1 MSFRIHVAMGDPQAP
16 FARVQAVLA
25 HHGLLGAAGRLRDEV
40 RLVSMG
46 DHFDWGRP
54 EERGRATSDA
64 LELLRW
70 LASHPPEQV
79 VLLAGNHDLG
89 RVCELEPFAT
99 DADFEAAL
107 AAARRAYGDG
117 EANPDEE
124 ARFLARYPHVPDA
137 ECVARDFSC
146 FSVAQRELVSALLRS
161 ARFRLAHAHR
171 GLLLVHAG
179 VTQPDLALLG
189 DPVPGDAASAAA
201 ALNRFLD
208 ERVAAWRDGP
218 LELGPLHLR
227 GTAQAGLGGGI
238 LFQRPANPATDARFA
253 QSRRRRFDPR
263 TLPPGFAQ
271 AIGHIRDKKCR
282 ELLAGWLDDA
292 PPEDGPLRSLLVEGE
307 AVQYRRG
314 AIAGARLY
322 FLDGGMNYL
331 PGDALGR
338 YELLDLETR
347 APFTPARSW

>member
-1 MSFRIHVAMGDPQAP
+1 MGFRVHVAMGDPQAP
-16 FARVQAVLA
+16 FARVKAVLA
-25 HHGLLGAAGRLRDEV
+25 HHGLLDAGGRLRAEV
-40 RLVSMG
+40 QLVSMG
-46 DHFDWGRP
+46 DHFDWGRAD
-54 EERGRATSDA
+54 ERAQATQDA

-99 DADFEAAL
+99 DADFEEAL
-107 AAARRAYGDG
+107 ATARRAYVDG
-117 EANPDEE
+117 AALPAEE

-146 FSVAQRELVSALLRS
+146 FSVAQRELVAELLRS
-161 ARFRLAHAHR
+161 RRFRLAHEHR

-179 VTQPDLALLG
+179 VTQPDLELVG
-189 DPVPGDAASAAA
+189 DPAPTDAASAAA

-218 LELGPLHLR
+218 LELAPLHLR

-238 LFQRPANPATDARFA
+238 LFQRPANPATDARFGE
-253 QSRRRRFDPR
+253 SRRRRFDPR
-263 TLPPGFAQ
+263 TLPSGFAQ

-282 ELLAGWLDDA
+282 ELMAGWHDG
-292 PPEDGPLRSLLVEGE
+292 PGGEDGPLRSLVVEGD
-307 AVQYRRG
+307 AVHYRRG
-314 AIAGARLY
+314 AVAGARLY
-322 FLDGGMNYL
+322 FLDGGMNHL

-347 APFTPARSW
+347 APFSPARSS